1 MLVIEVLEHFRI
13 DFQKDRIVSE
23 TSKWV
28 LKVRKTLI
36 KMRQGDLKII
46 PQLLDT
52 DTVYNTGLMVLI
64 MKGSGVITKL
74 KVKVLSGMQRAM
86 SIVENSKMIWLMA
99 MVSIHILMAQNIK
112 ENSEMMC
119 KKAMVKRNGSTELN
133 TLVHIRTE

>member
-119 KKAMVKRNGSTELN
+119 KKAMGKKNGSTELN